1 MTDASRPQHVVASI
15 AFIIIGLLSGCN
27 AKPVPPLVEGLSFT
41 GNGDQPEFTQRL
53 QDRFPL
59 GSPEVEM
66 VHELRLEGFQRGT
79 ALRAP
84 KRVATFTLIG
94 SFSNI
99 SRRDWA
105 VVWSANDAGRLTSIS
120 GSYAVS
126 CP

>member
-1 MTDASRPQHVVASI
+1 
-15 AFIIIGLLSGCN
+15 
-27 AKPVPPLVEGLSFT
+27 
-41 GNGDQPEFTQRL
+41 
-53 QDRFPL
+53 
-59 GSPEVEM
+59 M